1 MKLIIV
7 HDDPKVYM
15 GRKWCLEAESNR
27 FSIET
32 QRITLIIAI
41 E

>member
-15 GRKWCLEAESNR
+15 GRKWCLEAESKS
-27 FSIET
+27 FLEIEI
-32 QRITLIIAI
+32 QRISPNNRN
-41 E
+41 

>member
-15 GRKWCLEAESNR
+15 SQQQCLEAESKS
-27 FSIET
+27 FLEIT